1 MSGVPLC
8 PSGQMRTVWDGQIAP
23 IKCTIFLA
31 REVKALGMTFRPT
44 DIKQAPVITS
54 YDRENLAT
62 YLFVF
67 DAKEAGIANAEIV
80 RQVWGDVGP
89 LDISWVVGEH
99 LKRAR
104 WFTTT
109 GYLQLLAEDP
119 KPRDEALD
127 DLVASGSMSS
137 AERPFLDS
145 PAGEKWWPRH
155 RQ

>member
-1 MSGVPLC
+1 
-8 PSGQMRTVWDGQIAP
+8 
-23 IKCTIFLA
+23 
-31 REVKALGMTFRPT
+31 MTYLPT

-54 YDRENLAT
+54 YDRENLAN

-67 DAKEAGIANAEIV
+67 DAKEAGVRDAEIV

-89 LDISWVVGEH
+89 VDICWLVSEH
-99 LKRAR
+99 LKRAQ

-127 DLVASGSMSS
+127 GLVASGAMSL
-137 AERPFLDS
+137 AERAFLDS

-155 RQ
+155 RH